1 MDLFGFILFVFSQF
15 LESGDLY
22 ILPNLGSSAIIS
34 ATLYFL
40 SFYDS
45 DSMDDDPF
53 HCPISP
59 RESMFLKFYI
69 ISGVAIG

>member
-1 MDLFGFILFVFSQF
+1 MDLLGFILLVFSQF
-15 LESGDLY
+15 LQSVGLC

-45 DSMDDDPF
+45 DSTDDDPF
-53 HCPISP
+53 QCLVSP
-59 RESMFLKFYI
+59 RESIL
-69 ISGVAIG
+69 